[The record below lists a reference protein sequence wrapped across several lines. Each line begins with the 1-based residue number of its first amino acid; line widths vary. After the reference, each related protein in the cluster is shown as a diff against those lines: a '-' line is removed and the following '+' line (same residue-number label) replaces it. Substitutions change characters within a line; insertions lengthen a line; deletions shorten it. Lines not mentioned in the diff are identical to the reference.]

1 MERTESYNKVDIS
14 LARFTRAMSHPAR
27 ISILRLLSARKSCY
41 FNEISK
47 TLPLAEST
55 VSQHLTALKS
65 AGLVVGNSEPPKMKY
80 SISIRELKK
89 VRKLLKG
96 ITKIKAE

>member
-1 MERTESYNKVDIS
+1 MERTERYNKVDIS
-14 LARFTRAMSHPAR
+14 LSRFAKALAHPAR
-27 ISILRLLSARKSCY
+27 ISILRLLSVRKSCY

-55 VSQHLTALKS
+55 VSQHLTELKS
-65 AGLVVGNSEPPKMKY
+65 AGLIVGNSEPPKIKY
-80 SISIRELKK
+80 SINIQKLKK

-96 ITKIKAE
+96 MTKIKAE

>member
-1 MERTESYNKVDIS
+1 MERTERYNKVDIS
-14 LARFTRAMSHPAR
+14 LARFARAMAHPAR
-27 ISILRLLSARKSCY
+27 ISILRLLTVRKSCY

-55 VSQHLTALKS
+55 VSQHLTELKS
-65 AGLVVGNSEPPKMKY
+65 AGLIMGTSEPPKIKY
-80 SISIRELKK
+80 SINIRKLKK

>member
-1 MERTESYNKVDIS
+1 MERTEGYNKVDIS
-14 LARFTRAMSHPAR
+14 LARFARAMAHPAR
-27 ISILRLLSARKSCY
+27 ISILRLLSVRKSCY

-55 VSQHLTALKS
+55 VSQHLTELKS
-65 AGLVVGNSEPPKMKY
+65 AGLIVGNSEPPKIKY
-80 SISIRELKK
+80 SISIRKLKK

-96 ITKIKAE
+96 MTKIKAE